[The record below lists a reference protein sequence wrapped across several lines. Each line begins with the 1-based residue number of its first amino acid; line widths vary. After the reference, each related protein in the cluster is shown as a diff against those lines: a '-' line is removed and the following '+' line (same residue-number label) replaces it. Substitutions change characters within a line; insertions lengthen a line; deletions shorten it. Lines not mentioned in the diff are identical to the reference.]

1 MTKPVTA
8 TIITLNEEANIEAV
22 VASAARF
29 CDEVIVVDS
38 ASTDR
43 TVELAE
49 AAGARVFVQP
59 YLGDGPQKN
68 YGVKYAKNDWI
79 FSIDADERLED
90 SAVKTLLELD
100 LEHPDADAY
109 AVRRKTFIGDRW
121 IKLWYPDWVTR
132 LYDRRLCAYEESI
145 GHASVK
151 GGRIKKLPCDLL
163 HYSYADYS
171 DIVKRV
177 DKFAARG
184 AKQLLARGG
193 RISPLSPLLH
203 GISRFFKQYILRGGI
218 MQGLDGLNVSVISA
232 FGAYMKYAMALEA
245 KRNKAAR
252 ERQR

>member
-1 MTKPVTA
+1 MPKPITA
-8 TIITLNEEANIEAV
+8 TIITLNEEANIEGV
-22 VASAARF
+22 IASAARL

-68 YGVKYAKNDWI
+68 YGVKFAKNDWI
-79 FSIDADERLED
+79 FSIDADERFED
-90 SAVKTLLELD
+90 DAVEALLALD
-100 LEHPDADAY
+100 LERAEADAY

-132 LYDRRLCAYEESI
+132 LYDRRVCAYEDSI

-151 GGRIKKLPCDLL
+151 GGRVKKVPCDLL
-163 HYSYADYS
+163 HYSYRDYS

-184 AKQLLARGG
+184 AKQVLARGG
-193 RISPLSPLLH
+193 MITPAAPLLH
-203 GISRFFKQYILRGGI
+203 GISRFLKQYLIRGGVL
-218 MQGLDGLNVSVISA
+218 QGVDGLNVSVISA

-245 KRNKAAR
+245 RRSGAAT
-252 ERQR
+252 ERKP